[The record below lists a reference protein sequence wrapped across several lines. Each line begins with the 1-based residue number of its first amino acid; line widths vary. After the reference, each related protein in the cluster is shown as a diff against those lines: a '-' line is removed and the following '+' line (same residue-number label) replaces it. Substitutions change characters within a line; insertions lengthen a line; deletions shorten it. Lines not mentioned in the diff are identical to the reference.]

1 MLDTYELNKGT
12 RTMVFHTGQDED
24 GSCVIGQGTCDW
36 GFGSGEGGYHYS
48 MFALVKGLSQYI
60 SPNLNDPTNFYAKA
74 VDLLLGQ
81 QGSDGSWPADL
92 RDDASVIAATGFS
105 ILALGKVGIPV
116 FPITAKGTSISSTEG
131 RSFSGTVATFTVPST
146 SPTPADYTASINW
159 GDGTTSAG
167 TITGS
172 AGNFTVTG
180 THTYAEEGSYTATV
194 TITDVNTTSN
204 TGTAKTSAAIG
215 DAALHASGG
224 HPTRS
229 GEKVSGTVATFTD
242 DNPGAPVSDFTATIN
257 WGDGATT
264 SGTVTDPAVTFNVTG
279 SHTYT
284 KTGTFTIKVSI
295 KDDGGSTASASDTV
309 TIPAAK
315 PKPKPKHKPK
325 PKPVVHGKAKLSG
338 VPIACVLM
346 PFDPLVTGKRI
357 ASVGWSLD
365 GHHVKG
371 KTVKHGKKYSSRMSL
386 APGSHHMTVKVTF
399 VSSSH
404 TSAKTF
410 KRTVSG
416 CRIVAPKF
424 TG

>member
-146 SPTPADYTASINW
+146 TPTPADYTASINW

-229 GEKVSGTVATFTD
+229 GKKVSGTVATFTD

-264 SGTVTDPAVTFNVTG
+264 SGTVTDPGGHVQRHREPHLHQDGDVR
-279 SHTYT
+279 
-284 KTGTFTIKVSI
+284 IKVSI

-338 VPIACVLM
+338 VPIACVLIRRSSGHRQA
-346 PFDPLVTGKRI
+346 DRVGRLVARRPPREGQDRE
-357 ASVGWSLD
+357 AREEVLEPY
-365 GHHVKG
+365 VAR
-371 KTVKHGKKYSSRMSL
+371 SRQ
-386 APGSHHMTVKVTF
+386 PPHDRQGDVRVIQPP
-399 VSSSH
+399 
-404 TSAKTF
+404 SAKTF